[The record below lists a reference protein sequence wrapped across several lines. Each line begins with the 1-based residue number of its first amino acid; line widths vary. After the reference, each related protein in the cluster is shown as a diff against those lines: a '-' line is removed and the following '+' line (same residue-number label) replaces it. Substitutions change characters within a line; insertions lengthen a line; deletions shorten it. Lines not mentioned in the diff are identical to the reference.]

1 MTRTLRFRPAQLG
14 DLDRLI
20 EFSMAMAMETEGRA
34 LEHSRLRQGIL
45 GILTEPTRGFFRVAE
60 SAGRDGAR
68 VVGQMMV
75 TYEWSD
81 WRNATFWWIQS
92 VYVTPECRRQGVYRA
107 MHDAIRCEA
116 HATPGV
122 CGIRLYVEGTNQT
135 AQKAYRQAGM
145 RMSSYQVYEEDF
157 VLPPQERKE
166 SI

>member
-1 MTRTLRFRPAQLG
+1 MTRNLLVRQAELG

-20 EFSMAMAMETEGRA
+20 EFSLAMALETEGRA
-34 LEHSRLRQGIL
+34 LDRSRLRQGIL
-45 GILTEPTRGFFRVAE
+45 GILTEPARGFFRVAE
-60 SAGRDGAR
+60 TTSGDRAR

-107 MHDAIRCEA
+107 MHDAIRREA
-116 HATPGV
+116 RATPGV
-122 CGIRLYVEGTNQT
+122 CGIRLYVEGTNRT
-135 AQKAYRQAGM
+135 AQQAYRRAGM
-145 RMSSYQVYEEDF
+145 QMSSYRVYEEDF
-157 VLPPQERKE
+157 VLPPNKRKE

>member
-1 MTRTLRFRPAQLG
+1 MTRNLLVRPAELA

-20 EFSMAMAMETEGRA
+20 DFSLAMALETEGRA
-34 LEHSRLRQGIL
+34 LERSRLRQGIL

-60 SAGRDGAR
+60 RAGRDAAQ

-107 MHDAIRCEA
+107 MHDAIRREA
-116 HATPGV
+116 RATPGV
-122 CGIRLYVEGTNQT
+122 CGIRLYVEGTNRT
-135 AQKAYRQAGM
+135 AQQAYRRAGM
-145 RMSSYQVYEEDF
+145 QMSSYQVYEEDF
-157 VLPPQERKE
+157 VLPPHKRKE

>member
-1 MTRTLRFRPAQLG
+1 MTRTLLFRPAQLE

-20 EFSMAMAMETEGRA
+20 EFSLAMALETEGRT
-34 LEHSRLRQGIL
+34 LERSRLRQGIL

-60 SAGRDGAR
+60 TAGRGGAR
-68 VVGQMMV
+68 VVGQIMV

-92 VYVTPECRRQGVYRA
+92 VYVIPECRRQGVYRT
-107 MHDAIRCEA
+107 MHEAIRREA
-116 HATPGV
+116 RATPGV
-122 CGIRLYVEGTNQT
+122 CGIRLYVEGTNRT
-135 AQKAYRQAGM
+135 AQQAYRQAGM
-145 RMSSYQVYEEDF
+145 RMSTYQVYEEDF

>member
-1 MTRTLRFRPAQLG
+1 MTRNLLVRPAELG

-20 EFSMAMAMETEGRA
+20 EFSTAMALETEGRS
-34 LEHSRLRQGIL
+34 LECSRLRLGIL

-60 SAGRDGAR
+60 TPGRDGAR

-107 MHDAIRCEA
+107 MHDAIRREA
-116 HATPGV
+116 RATPGI

-135 AQKAYRQAGM
+135 AQQAYRQAGM
-145 RMSSYQVYEEDF
+145 HRSSYRVFEEDF
-157 VLPPQERKE
+157 VLPTQKRKE